1 MGWLWETFLY
11 APLLNGLIW
20 LYQNAAGENLGLAVV
35 ELTVLLRLV
44 LLPLSIVSE
53 RDAYMFQKLTPE
65 IERIT
70 EETIHDPVQRTD
82 RIRDLLRERRLHPW
96 AKAIG
101 LGIQL
106 LVLVLLYRVFVDGI
120 RAHLGDL
127 YPWVPRPADI
137 NTFFLGQDIGVRSA
151 VWAGAVA
158 LFLFVEIHM
167 DQRRSP
173 GSVTRN
179 DVIFSLLFPLAT
191 FLVLWYLPSVKA
203 LFIMT
208 SMLFSVG
215 IMGLRHML
223 FPVKEVKA

>member
-1 MGWLWETFLY
+1 MGWLWETLLY

-35 ELTVLLRLV
+35 ELTVLLRLA

-96 AKAIG
+96 AKAVG
-101 LGIQL
+101 LGVQF
-106 LVLVLLYRVFVDGI
+106 LVLILLYRVFVDGI

-127 YPWVPRPADI
+127 YAWVPRPFDI
-137 NTFFLGQDIGVRSA
+137 NTIFLGQDIGVRSA
-151 VWAGAVA
+151 VWAAAVG
-158 LFLFVEIHM
+158 LFLFVEIHL
-167 DQRRSP
+167 DQRRAP
-173 GSVTRN
+173 GNVTRN
-179 DVIFSLLFPLAT
+179 DVLFSLLFPFMT
-191 FLVLWYLPSVKA
+191 FLILWYLPSVKA

-223 FPVKEVKA
+223 FPVKTSSV